1 MAEAPPLPLHQY
13 FSDTE
18 TYINSLLT
26 FVTSSEIFK
35 TLCGGVHILDFLT
48 KEPDLYVSVLPQQ
61 WRTWFFHHEISDIL
75 DLLMREDIESL
86 QQLTHLG
93 TAFDHDYAPLGNESN
108 GNHATQWRGHPL
120 PPSGLL
126 NYIQQI
132 RRHSLN
138 RTFDLK
144 GKTGA
149 SGIASKITALT
160 RNVSVGM
167 KPKKVHE
174 VEHFASFID
183 NLSSTI
189 DNTSSYNIT
198 HLVDFGSG
206 QNYLGRALASPP
218 YNKSVIAIEERKNN
232 IDGAKNMDILAK
244 LSEKEKVIRNKKQW
258 RREKVQGINNM
269 DTIDAALPASP
280 AESSATRPRPSK
292 NPLNTDKVS
301 GEIQYVQHLIEDGN
315 LSPVIDQIEG
325 TNSKWKE
332 DTVSEM
338 AGLLGSHSSVATSR
352 RLLTE
357 PQFMIISLHSCGNLV
372 HHGVRSL
379 ILNPSVKAV
388 AMVGCCYNLVT
399 ERLGPPT
406 HKLSSLRSSSL
417 RFDRTSSACDPQGFP
432 MSTRLEKF
440 QHGNNEGVRLNIT
453 ARMMAVQAPQ
463 NWTSAD
469 CESFFTRHFYRALL
483 QRVFLDRGL
492 VGKPT
497 NEGGPATGAS
507 PRGWTGAGEPILIG
521 SLRKHCYDS
530 FTTYVRGALEKLI
543 DETERGQEFAQC
555 MKDMTD
561 EEILQYEQEYNEK
574 KKELSIAWSL
584 MAFSAEV
591 VESIIVIDR
600 WLYLREQPMVK
611 DCWVQA
617 VFDYKLSP
625 RNLVVV
631 GIKR

>member
-1 MAEAPPLPLHQY
+1 MAQAPSLPLHQY
-13 FSDTE
+13 FSETE

-26 FVTSSEIFK
+26 FATSSKIFE

-48 KEPDLYVSVLPQQ
+48 KEPDLYDSALPQQ

-93 TAFDHDYAPLGNESN
+93 TAFDHDDAPLGNESS
-108 GNHATQWRGHPL
+108 GNHATEWRSHTL
-120 PPSGLL
+120 PPSSLL
-126 NYIQQI
+126 HYIQQI
-132 RRHSLN
+132 RRHSLD
-138 RTFDLK
+138 RTFGPK
-144 GKTGA
+144 GKIGA
-149 SGIASKITALT
+149 SGNTGKITALT
-160 RNVSVGM
+160 RNISIGM
-167 KPKKVHE
+167 KPKKIHE
-174 VEHFASFID
+174 VENFANFID

-189 DNTSSYNIT
+189 DHASPYNIT

-218 YNKSVIAIEERKNN
+218 YNKSVIAIEGRKNN
-232 IDGAKNMDILAK
+232 IDGAMHMDVLAK
-244 LSEKEKVIRNKKQW
+244 LAEKEKIMRNKKQW
-258 RREKVQGINNM
+258 RREKEQGINNL
-269 DTIDAALPASP
+269 DTIDAAFPTST
-280 AESSATRPRPSK
+280 AESSAPRPRPSK
-292 NPLNTDKVS
+292 TPLNTDKAG
-301 GEIQYVQHLIEDGN
+301 GEIQYIQHLIEDGN
-315 LSPVIDQIEG
+315 LSAVIDRIEG
-325 TNSKWKE
+325 KNSNSKG
-332 DTVSEM
+332 DIVSETT
-338 AGLLGSHSSVATSR
+338 GLRSSHSSLATASG
-352 RLLTE
+352 LLPE
-357 PQFMIISLHSCGNLV
+357 PQLMIISLHSCGNLV

-388 AMVGCCYNLVT
+388 AMIGCCYNLVT
-399 ERLGPPT
+399 EKFGPPT
-406 HKLSSLRSSSL
+406 QKLPSLRSSSL
-417 RFDRTSSACDPQGFP
+417 RLDRTSSACDPQGFP

-463 NWTSAD
+463 NWKSAD

-483 QRVFLDRGL
+483 QRMFMDRGL

-507 PRGWTGAGEPILIG
+507 PRGWTGAGEPIIIG
-521 SLRKHCYDS
+521 SVRKHCYDS
-530 FTTYVRGALEKLI
+530 FVAYVRGALEKLI
-543 DETERGQEFAQC
+543 NETERGQEFAKF
-555 MKDMTD
+555 MNEMTD
-561 EEILQYEQEYNEK
+561 EHILQYEKKYGGK
-574 KKELSIAWSL
+574 KKELSIVWSL

-591 VESIIVIDR
+591 VESMIVVDR

-617 VFDYKLSP
+617 VFDYKQSP